1 MGKGGH
7 NEANFKAAILG
18 LSVSNNWDEAK
29 SEWQLDFVYIDN
41 SDRACE
47 CGHSPIHQ
55 ICCIKNQKNSATTE
69 VGNVCVKRF
78 LRLLSN
84 RIFSVLKRLQAN
96 NQKSLNPASLDLFR
110 DRGVISY
117 QEALDYREYWRKRTT
132 LTDKQKMQK
141 KDINLRILT
150 YFAKESATL
159 ISKAYNAGIKSSHS
173 QQLPPPKS
181 AI

>member
-18 LSVSNNWDEAK
+18 LSVSNDWDEAK
-29 SEWQLDFVYIDN
+29 SEWQLNFVYIDN

-55 ICCIKNQKNSATTE
+55 ICCIKNQKNHAIAE

-84 RIFSVLKRLQAN
+84 RIFSVLKRLQADI
-96 NQKSLNPASLDLFR
+96 QKSLNPASLDLFR
-110 DRGVISY
+110 NRGVISC
-117 QEALDYREYWRKRTT
+117 QEALDYREYWLRRTT

-141 KDINLRILT
+141 LDINQRVLT
-150 YFAKESATL
+150 YFAKESAKL
-159 ISKAYNAGIKSSHS
+159 ISKAFNAGIKFSHA
-173 QQLPPPKS
+173 QELLPPKPT
-181 AI
+181 I